1 MNDISLNASMRSN
14 LLSLQ
19 QISKLQDR
27 TQLRLSTGLKV
38 NSATDNPSSYYTAT
52 ALNNR
57 ADDLSALLDAMG
69 QGVQTIKAAN
79 EGLEKAEDLISQ
91 MKAIAEQVNT
101 SSSYVPD
108 KSYFIKE
115 VGTNGAV
122 VSTADELRDA
132 VNSGKETICV
142 YGKID
147 LGDIS
152 TTGGLSLQE
161 NQKLVG
167 VNYFGNYKDGIK
179 ISSISA
185 TDSVSGHA
193 LIDIT
198 KTGCLVSDLSLNY
211 ENNVTTGNAFAIK
224 SDGSGVVTNLQ
235 NLDIVAKFSDDD
247 SNVHGRAAISLW
259 NGAVT
264 NIENDINIEVYGAI
278 GCGILTH
285 TNSTTNILKVTNIHI
300 KTYGSS
306 GYGISTNSQSLCS
319 IQSNANINIET
330 SGRSSYGICI
340 RDFATCDIFSN
351 ACINIKTTGENGYGI
366 LAISNSKNNIL
377 SGANVKIQ
385 TSGQSG
391 HGIFTQTNSISNLN
405 GNISITSLKNDSY
418 GIVNSVTS
426 GNQTYI
432 SSSAQIYLNTA
443 AQGFY
448 NGKNN
453 NILEIAQGAKIAFEK
468 NGSTK
473 WYEVKE
479 DYRDENKS
487 TSVTNYITADT
498 FDTIVNA
505 DATSSWQTAKDIIEE
520 KNKDLDYI
528 LSDSDVKA
536 YQKQFNSALSQYDML
551 INDSIYKGINLL
563 KEDKLKVNFNEDKS
577 ANVLVQGVDVT
588 SKSLG
593 LLSAD
598 WQTGKDVAES
608 LSQVLSVRDKL
619 RSAASQLGNYYSIIT
634 ERQTFTENLINVL
647 TEGADKLTLA
657 DMNEESANMLSL
669 QTQQN
674 LAVNSL
680 SLASQASQAVLRLF

>member
-1 MNDISLNASMRSN
+1 MNDISLNVSMRSN

-38 NSATDNPSSYYTAT
+38 NSAIDNPSSYYTAT

-101 SSSYVPD
+101 SASYVPD

-122 VSTADELRDA
+122 VSTAEELRDA

-167 VNYFGNYKDGIK
+167 VNYFGNYKDGEGF
-179 ISSISA
+179 SSISA
-185 TDSVSGHA
+185 TDSVAGHA
-193 LIDIT
+193 LIDIR
-198 KTGCLVSDLSLNY
+198 KTGCLVSNLSINY
-211 ENNVTTGNAFAIK
+211 ENSVATGSAYAI
-224 SDGSGVVTNLQ
+224 SSSGSGVVTDLQ

-247 SNVHGRAAISLW
+247 GNISYRAAIC
-259 NGAVT
+259 AT
-264 NIENDINIEVYGAI
+264 NKNIININGNVNLNVYGNRGI
-278 GCGILTH
+278 GI
-285 TNSTTNILKVTNIHI
+285 I
-300 KTYGSS
+300 SS
-306 GYGISTNSQSLCS
+306 KYAC
-319 IQSNANINIET
+319 ANIFDDASIRIET
-330 SGRSSYGICI
+330 SGQ
-340 RDFATCDIFSN
+340 
-351 ACINIKTTGENGYGI
+351 NGYGI
-366 LAISNSKNNIL
+366 FTYSNAIINI
-377 SGANVKIQ
+377 GANIYIK
-385 TSGQSG
+385 TDGSSG
-391 HGIFTQTNSISNLN
+391 IINS
-405 GNISITSLKNDSY
+405 NI
-418 GIVNSVTS
+418 S
-426 GNQTYI
+426 GNQIDIMST
-432 SSSAQIYLNTA
+432 AQIYLNTA
-443 AQGFY
+443 AQGFCNGY
-448 NGKNN
+448 NNGQGN
-453 NILEIAQGAKIAFEK
+453 NILEIAKGAKIAFEK
-468 NGSTK
+468 NGSVK

-479 DYRDENKS
+479 DYQDENKS
-487 TSVTNYITADT
+487 TSTINYITEDT
-498 FDTIVNA
+498 FETLVKA

-577 ANVLVQGVDVT
+577 ANILVQGVDVT
-588 SKSLG
+588 SKALG
-593 LLSAD
+593 LLTAD
-598 WQTGKDVAES
+598 WQTGKDVQTS
-608 LSQVLSVRDKL
+608 LDQVLAVRNKL
-619 RSAASQLGNYYSIIT
+619 RTAASQLGNYYSIIT